1 MRKANRAFHLI
12 ASRESHEP
20 SFLADHG
27 RLDRVE
33 VIAID
38 DGEVVLFWV
47 LPAKDASK
55 LLRELR
61 ADLAG
66 MDAGDFIEKWEGA
79 DAGADA

>member
-1 MRKANRAFHLI
+1 VRKANRAFHLI
-12 ASRESHEP
+12 ASREGLEP
-20 SFLADHG
+20 SFLADHA
-27 RLDRVE
+27 RLDRIE
-33 VIAID
+33 VLSID
-38 DGEVVLFWV
+38 DGEVVLFWE
-47 LPAKDASK
+47 LPAKDASR